1 MKIKIILYTTPMNER
16 RICFYNANR
25 YSDSEVRSL
34 IQSGNTSSQK
44 DLLDML
50 FDSMGFLGEV
60 VECIMNS
67 SDIVEA
73 TPDNDDD
80 DVKIHADCADDKYI
94 N

>member
-1 MKIKIILYTTPMNER
+1 MKIKMILYVTPTNER
-16 RICFYNANR
+16 RICFYNSDR

-34 IQSGNTSSQK
+34 IQSGNTNSQK

-73 TPDNDDD
+73 APDDD
-80 DVKIHADCADDKYI
+80 DVKIHVDYSDDKYM

>member
-1 MKIKIILYTTPMNER
+1 MKIKMILYTTPMNER

-34 IQSGNTSSQK
+34 IQSGNTNNQK

-50 FDSMGFLGEV
+50 FDSMAFLGEV

-73 TPDNDDD
+73 TPDDD
-80 DVKIHADCADDKYI
+80 DVKIHVDYSDDIYM

>member
-1 MKIKIILYTTPMNER
+1 MKIKMILYTTPMNEH

-73 TPDNDDD
+73 APDDD
-80 DVKIHADCADDKYI
+80 DVKIHVDYADDKYI